1 VATTKS
7 FRHLVRQR
15 AKADRKFAEALVRD
29 SEKGS
34 VGSSFDEFLK
44 EVGLYK
50 DVTARAKR
58 RIAKRRATQRKR
70 TAT

>member
-1 VATTKS
+1 MATTKS
-7 FRHLVRQR
+7 FRHLVQQR
-15 AKADRKFAEALVRD
+15 AKSDRKFAEALGRE

-34 VGSSFDEFLK
+34 IGSSFDEFLK

-50 DVTARAKR
+50 DVTVRAKR
-58 RIAKRRATQRKR
+58 RIAKRRATRPKQ